1 MTISPPWMMLGT
13 CIKPFVRLFISL
25 DKEAMSFDLPIVF
38 ICWFEVS
45 KILFIIFALSSKI
58 KSFPMTESAMRDKME
73 KPKNS
78 AKSTKNQ
85 SRIWTFCPFK
95 LKRYL
100 LIKASMSMLEPLYIT
115 LEAIIAAICKIIFF
129 DIFFNIAI
137 SYSKIKFDYDTDC
150 FINFK
155 FIGIFFKLR

>member
-25 DKEAMSFDLPIVF
+25 DKEAMSFDLPMVF

-85 SRIWTFCPFK
+85 SRMK
-95 LKRYL
+95 
-100 LIKASMSMLEPLYIT
+100 KARVFYV
-115 LEAIIAAICKIIFF
+115 FF
-129 DIFFNIAI
+129 QQLAYFF
-137 SYSKIKFDYDTDC
+137 Y
-150 FINFK
+150 
-155 FIGIFFKLR
+155 R